1 MLMMMASTVN
11 FEQSIQ
17 ATNELLS
24 QLNGR
29 EIDESTATAEVASLI
44 EHPAGARGFLVAY
57 LTGDSPVAD
66 EHPHCVLRGLRE
78 SNELI
83 TELLIKNLVMS
94 AAARVVHERTKD
106 EKLATGS
113 LKVNRRSQELA
124 RLVWNSVLAEHLQNL
139 SEIMDRLIELKKSG
153 RTIAD
158 LNIEGSEWAKFLAK
172 GDFDLQQ
179 LEAARTAMLAIHT
192 YSSPIQ

>member
-1 MLMMMASTVN
+1 MMTSTLN

-24 QLNGR
+24 RLHER
-29 EIDESTATAEVASLI
+29 EIDESTATAEIASLI
-44 EHPAGARGFLVAY
+44 EHSAGARGFLVAY

-83 TELLIKNLVMS
+83 TDLLIKNIVMS
-94 AAARVVHERTKD
+94 AAAKVVHERNGD
-106 EKLATGS
+106 DKLTAGS

-124 RLVWNSVLAEHLQNL
+124 RLVWNSALSQRLQLL
-139 SEIMDRLIELKKSG
+139 SDSLDRVIELKRAG
-153 RTIAD
+153 RAD
-158 LNIEGSEWAKFLAK
+158 SDSKINDNDWAKFLAK
-172 GDFDLQQ
+172 GGFDLVQ
-179 LEAARTAMLAIHT
+179 LEAARTAVLAIIT
-192 YSSPIQ
+192 YSTPLH